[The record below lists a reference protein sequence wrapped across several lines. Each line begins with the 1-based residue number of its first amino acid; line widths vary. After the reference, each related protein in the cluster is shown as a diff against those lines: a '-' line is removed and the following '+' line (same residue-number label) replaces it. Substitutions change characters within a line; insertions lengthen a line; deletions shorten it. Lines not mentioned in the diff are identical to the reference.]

1 MPVNL
6 NVCGQVNKIF
16 KETTARPYL
25 FCLILSILVNRTQ
38 RGMLKCIIARVRTRS
53 WVQNIQSRY
62 PYRYTR
68 LYREKGAKNFWG
80 SGILRLYYIE
90 PKVCTHTI
98 YFTTHT
104 VGLKNEKN
112 IAFIINKSRL
122 KLMFKKDEK
131 LTNHKKMCYYFF
143 FCIFQFY

>member
-25 FCLILSILVNRTQ
+25 FLFDLINFGKQNTTWYAQMYYRASKNKKLGPKYTKQIL
-38 RGMLKCIIARVRTRS
+38 
-53 WVQNIQSRY
+53 
-62 PYRYTR
+62 YRYTR

-80 SGILRLYYIE
+80 SGILRTIYYIE

-112 IAFIINKSRL
+112 IAFKFNKSCVCNNEAKVNVL
-122 KLMFKKDEK
+122 
-131 LTNHKKMCYYFF
+131 KKMK
-143 FCIFQFY
+143 I

>member
-1 MPVNL
+1 
-6 NVCGQVNKIF
+6 
-16 KETTARPYL
+16 
-25 FCLILSILVNRTQ
+25 
-38 RGMLKCIIARVRTRS
+38 MLKCIIARVRTRS
-53 WVQNIQSRY
+53 WVQNIQSR
-62 PYRYTR
+62 

-80 SGILRLYYIE
+80 SGILRTIYYIE

-122 KLMFKKDEK
+122 KLMFKKRCTTTIIFAFFILLAQYATAKIYDIFYCCCLLAICFVE
-131 LTNHKKMCYYFF
+131 YFF
-143 FCIFQFY
+143 SFQMIYEGILPMF

>member
-53 WVQNIQSRY
+53 WVQNIQSR
-62 PYRYTR
+62 

-80 SGILRLYYIE
+80 SGILRTIYYIE

-112 IAFIINKSRL
+112 IAVKINKSRL
-122 KLMFKKDEK
+122 KLMFKKR
-131 LTNHKKMCYYFF
+131 
-143 FCIFQFY
+143 